1 MRSGRKSSSV
11 DKAFELIGAVSEA
24 GGAGLTL
31 GELAAEAGIAVSTTH
46 RYTTSLLELGVLE
59 RDPAGA
65 FHLGVTLIALAGQY
79 LDEDGL
85 RAAARPYLVDLV
97 ELSGETVHL
106 GVPVGNRIVYVDKV
120 ESAKSVRLVSRI
132 GSRVAMHSTAMGKA
146 VLAVLDERR
155 RAEIL
160 AAGLPAR
167 TGRTLTGAA
176 LLAELDLV
184 RTRGFAIDDE
194 ENEEGVRCFGLP
206 IMSVAGEPV
215 GAFSVSAPAHRFSID
230 DCHRLAPAALA
241 MAVNIGRRLG
251 YPDRRGRRVSGTT
264 TPTWSTG
271 SGTPHRAPRPA
282 PTKPPRPSEPTS

>member
-31 GELAAEAGIAVSTTH
+31 GELAAEAGIALSTTH
-46 RYTTSLLELGVLE
+46 RYTTSLLELGVFE

-79 LDEDGL
+79 LEEDGL
-85 RAAARPYLVDLV
+85 RAAARPYLVELV

-106 GVPVGNRIVYVDKV
+106 GIPVGNHIVYVDKV

-132 GSRVAMHSTAMGKA
+132 GSRVAMHSTSMGKA
-146 VLAVLDERR
+146 VLAALDERR

-160 AAGLPAR
+160 TGPLPLR

-176 LLAELDLV
+176 LSTELDLV
-184 RTRGFAIDDE
+184 RARGFAIDDE

-206 IMSVAGEPV
+206 ILSASGQPV

-230 DCHRLAPAALA
+230 DCHRLAPTALA
-241 MAVNIGRRLG
+241 MAVNIGRRIG
-251 YPDRRGRRVSGTT
+251 YPAHRR
-264 TPTWSTG
+264 
-271 SGTPHRAPRPA
+271 RP
-282 PTKPPRPSEPTS
+282 PPENHTRPERPSISGQVR

>member
-24 GGAGLTL
+24 GRAGLTL

-46 RYTTSLLELGVLE
+46 RYTTSLLELGVFE
-59 RDPAGA
+59 RDRAGA

-79 LDEDGL
+79 LEEDGL

-106 GVPVGNRIVYVDKV
+106 GIPVGNQIVYVDKV

-132 GSRVAMHSTAMGKA
+132 GSRVAMHSTSMGKA

-160 AAGLPAR
+160 AGPLPAR

-184 RTRGFAIDDE
+184 RNRGFAIDDE

-206 IMSVAGEPV
+206 IMSATGQPV

-241 MAVNIGRRLG
+241 MAVNIGRRIG
-251 YPDRRGRRVSGTT
+251 YPAQR
-264 TPTWSTG
+264 
-271 SGTPHRAPRPA
+271 PRHL
-282 PTKPPRPSEPTS
+282 